1 MIGGMNMLHF
11 DVFAE
16 YEMVDYCEQVYF
28 PLFLDADFGN
38 DKRNFIF
45 TNSGA

>member
-16 YEMVDYCEQVYF
+16 YETVDYCEQLYF
-28 PLFLDADFGN
+28 PFFLNAAFGN

-45 TNSGA
+45 TNFGA

>member
-16 YEMVDYCEQVYF
+16 YETVDYWEQVYF
-28 PLFLDADFGN
+28 PFFLNAAFGN
-38 DKRNFIF
+38 DKWNFIF
-45 TNSGA
+45 TNFGA